1 MAPCFSFTSLVSGRL
16 SLAMN
21 ATFTLDNWVGKLLYI
36 LHNVLTTGQAIQERE
51 GQMDVRVL
59 LLLLM
64 IKRWVIHLIMLCI
77 NVYMHGSDSDFH
89 KFFCVLF
96 EFSTCLSVHTH
107 WYSQMFNLLS
117 SKVLWYPK
125 PVSHQDYSWTKKSLS
140 VLCQV
145 KFVLHWTSN
154 QTPYFVKAF
163 MYSCHHI
170 HSIKRCMHTFWFSHW
185 NILMK
190 PFLCLLLGWKWDAN
204 NKKF

>member
-1 MAPCFSFTSLVSGRL
+1 MAPCFSFTSLVSGQL

-21 ATFTLDNWVGKLLYI
+21 ATLTLDNWVGKLLYI

-64 IKRWVIHLIMLCI
+64 IKPWVIHLIMLCI

-107 WYSQMFNLLS
+107 
-117 SKVLWYPK
+117 
-125 PVSHQDYSWTKKSLS
+125 
-140 VLCQV
+140 
-145 KFVLHWTSN
+145 
-154 QTPYFVKAF
+154 
-163 MYSCHHI
+163 
-170 HSIKRCMHTFWFSHW
+170 
-185 NILMK
+185 
-190 PFLCLLLGWKWDAN
+190 
-204 NKKF
+204 